1 MKKFLITL
9 LFIAITLI
17 SFSQSTQVSLDTN
30 TILIG
35 EQIKLKIICEKIASP
50 INFPSFY
57 DTIVEGVEIISRS
70 SIDTILESNNNE
82 KETLSLS
89 QEYIITA
96 WDSGAYY
103 IPSFR
108 LNEQIKTN
116 PLLLNVLSVTIDPNA
131 DLKDIKQPLDP
142 EYNLSDSLP
151 WIITLLLITLI
162 IYLLRKFL
170 KRKEKKTTLV
180 KAKNLIPAHITAMD
194 ELNNIEKQE
203 LWQSGM
209 IKKYHSEISETLR
222 KYIEN
227 RFNFIAL
234 EMTTYEILS
243 KIKDNISTN
252 NSQELRTVL
261 QRADLAKFAKSKPN
275 EDENKESMLLAKQF
289 VDQTKKSE
297 EHNE

>member
-151 WIITLLLITLI
+151 WIITLLLIILIRHTAIGLLFSMPTKLKTLG
-162 IYLLRKFL
+162 LPFFVKPKSFAKFL
-170 KRKEKKTTLV
+170 ISIIGSFKFLLFFISSYTVKKVSSAL
-180 KAKNLIPAHITAMD
+180 D
-194 ELNNIEKQE
+194 
-203 LWQSGM
+203 
-209 IKKYHSEISETLR
+209 SE
-222 KYIEN
+222 
-227 RFNFIAL
+227 
-234 EMTTYEILS
+234 
-243 KIKDNISTN
+243 
-252 NSQELRTVL
+252 
-261 QRADLAKFAKSKPN
+261 
-275 EDENKESMLLAKQF
+275 
-289 VDQTKKSE
+289 
-297 EHNE
+297 

>member
-50 INFPSFY
+50 INFPSFN

-70 SIDTILESNNNE
+70 SIDTILESNNG

-96 WDSGAYY
+96 WDSGTYY

-108 LNEQIKTN
+108 LNEQITTN
-116 PLLLNVLSVTIDPNA
+116 PLLLNVLSVTIDTNA

-142 EYNLSDSLP
+142 EYNLSDFLP

-170 KRKEKKTTLV
+170 RREGKKTTIV
-180 KAKNLIPAHITAMD
+180 KAKKLIPAHITAMD

-234 EMTTYEILS
+234 EMTTDEILS
-243 KIKDNISTN
+243 EIKDNISSN

-275 EDENKESMLLAKQF
+275 ENENKESMLLAKQF

>member
-50 INFPSFY
+50 INFPSFN

-70 SIDTILESNNNE
+70 SIDTILESNNG

-96 WDSGAYY
+96 WDSGTYY

-108 LNEQIKTN
+108 LNEQITTN
-116 PLLLNVLSVTIDPNA
+116 PLLLNVLSVTIDTNA

-142 EYNLSDSLP
+142 EYNLSDFLP

-170 KRKEKKTTLV
+170 RRTEKKTTLV

-234 EMTTYEILS
+234 EMTTDEILS
-243 KIKDNISTN
+243 EIKDNISSN
-252 NSQELRTVL
+252 NSQELKTVL

-275 EDENKESMLLAKQF
+275 ENENKESMLLAKQF

>member
-1 MKKFLITL
+1 MRKFLFTI
-9 LFIAITLI
+9 LFIATNLI

-35 EQIKLKIICEKIASP
+35 EQIKLKIICEEIDSP
-50 INFPSFY
+50 INFPSFN

-70 SIDTILESNNNE
+70 SIDTILKSSNNG
-82 KETLSLS
+82 KKTLSLS

-103 IPSFR
+103 IPSFK
-108 LNEQIKTN
+108 LNEEIQTN
-116 PLLLNVLSVTIDPNA
+116 PLLLNVLSVAIDQNS

-142 EYNLSDSLP
+142 KYDLSDFLP
-151 WIITLLLITLI
+151 WIITLLLIVLI
-162 IYLLRKFL
+162 IYLLRKIL
-170 KRKEKKTTLV
+170 KRKKEKITKPKT
-180 KAKNLIPAHITAMD
+180 KKIIPPHIIAMD

-234 EMTTYEILS
+234 EMTTDEILS
-243 KIKDNISTN
+243 GIKNNISTN

-275 EDENKESMLLAKQF
+275 EDENKKSMLLAKEF
-289 VDQTKKSE
+289 VDQTKNSE

>member
-50 INFPSFY
+50 INFPSFN

-70 SIDTILESNNNE
+70 SIDTILESNNG

-96 WDSGAYY
+96 WDSGTYY

-108 LNEQIKTN
+108 LNEQITTN
-116 PLLLNVLSVTIDPNA
+116 PLLLNVLSVTIDTNA

-142 EYNLSDSLP
+142 EYNLSDFLP

-170 KRKEKKTTLV
+170 RRERKKTTIV
-180 KAKNLIPAHITAMD
+180 KAKKLIPAHITAMD

-234 EMTTYEILS
+234 EMTTDEILS
-243 KIKDNISTN
+243 EIKDNISSN

-275 EDENKESMLLAKQF
+275 ENENKESMLLAKQF